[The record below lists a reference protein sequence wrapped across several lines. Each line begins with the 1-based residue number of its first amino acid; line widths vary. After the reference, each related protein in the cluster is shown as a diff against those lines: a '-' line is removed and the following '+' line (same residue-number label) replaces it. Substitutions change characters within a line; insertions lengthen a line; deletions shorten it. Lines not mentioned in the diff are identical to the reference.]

1 MQIKIE
7 ELRSWTLE
15 ECEAYCREKGITM
28 AELFCDP
35 EKETIVQLPEEDRRF
50 IHRFLSMST
59 EDRDLIA
66 QLIDKMSGKGKPS
79 PKCPK

>member
-1 MQIKIE
+1 MASNKPKGNDAMEDQPIYE
-7 ELRSWTLE
+7 NWTLE
-15 ECEAYCREKGITM
+15 ECENYCRENGITM
-28 AELFCDP
+28 AELS
-35 EKETIVQLPEEDRRF
+35 EKDRRF
-50 IHRFLSMST
+50 IHRFLSMSA